1 MGLIESP
8 SVIFAAEKY
17 LALMA
22 LGFGVGAYGTLI
34 GAGGGFVLMPLLL
47 ILYPKESPEILTSI
61 SLAVVFFNALSG
73 SEAYGLMKRID
84 YRSGFMFAAA
94 TVPGAVVG
102 AMNTSHVPRYLF
114 DIIFSV
120 LMVAAAVFLLFRPG
134 APKATSQKSSDSRY
148 RITRHLVDAHGHH
161 YDYSFNPLL
170 GIGLSLFVGYAS
182 SFLGIGGGIIHVP
195 VLGYFLHF
203 PVHVATATSHFVL
216 AIMALTGTVVHILT
230 GTFTHGVHRTMALAI
245 GVAVGAQL
253 GAHFSEKIQGTW
265 IIRSL
270 ALALGLVGIRILMG
284 VR

>member
-1 MGLIESP
+1 VGPIESQ
-8 SVIFAAEKY
+8 FALFTAEKF
-17 LALMA
+17 LALIA
-22 LGFGVGAYGTLI
+22 LGFCVGAYGTLI

-61 SLAVVFFNALSG
+61 SLTVVFFNALSG

-84 YRSGFMFAAA
+84 YRSGLMFAAA
-94 TVPGAVVG
+94 T
-102 AMNTSHVPRYLF
+102 
-114 DIIFSV
+114 
-120 LMVAAAVFLLFRPG
+120 VFLLFRPG
-134 APKATSQKSSDSRY
+134 APKATSQQSSDSRY

-170 GIGLSLFVGYAS
+170 GIALSMFVGYAS

-230 GTFTHGVHRTMALAI
+230 GTFAHGVH
-245 GVAVGAQL
+245 
-253 GAHFSEKIQGTW
+253 
-265 IIRSL
+265 
-270 ALALGLVGIRILMG
+270 
-284 VR
+284 

>member
-1 MGLIESP
+1 VGLIESP
-8 SVIFAAEKY
+8 SVIFATEKY

-114 DIIFSV
+114 DILFSV

-245 GVAVGAQL
+245 GVALGAQL
-253 GAHFSEKIQGTW
+253 GAHFSQRVHGTW

-270 ALALGLVGIRILMG
+270 ALALGLVAIRILMT
-284 VR
+284 VL